1 MMRVKKLLLR
11 FIAIACLALSSQ
23 PSLGVENFEQAGPI
37 NSIGQGRFTVENQ
50 EYRIAP
56 GAKLRSF
63 DPTRRRLSD
72 FRSGDV
78 IVFRGKI
85 VNGVY
90 FVDLIVYHAPLP
102 S

>member
-1 MMRVKKLLLR
+1 MMRVKKSLLGL
-11 FIAIACLALSSQ
+11 FLVACLAFSTR
-23 PSLGVENFEQAGPI
+23 PVFAVENFEQAGPI
-37 NSIGQGRFTVENQ
+37 GSIGQGRFTVESQ

-63 DPTRRRLSD
+63 DPNRRRLSD
-72 FRSGDV
+72 FRNGDV
-78 IVFRGKI
+78 IIFMGKV

>member
-1 MMRVKKLLLR
+1 MTRVKESLLR
-11 FIAIACLALSSQ
+11 LLVIACLALPGQ
-23 PSLGVENFEQAGPI
+23 PALAVENFEQAGPI
-37 NSIGQGRFTVENQ
+37 HSIGQGRFTVENQ

-63 DPTRRRLSD
+63 DPARRRLAD
-72 FRSGDV
+72 FKTGDV
-78 IVFRGKI
+78 IVFRGKV